1 MCSATSK
8 AMYKFNLADRLQDV
22 GFSEI
27 VVIRNKVLAMK
38 NAGHQV
44 HQFEGGEPFP
54 ATPQV
59 IKDAC
64 GQALKENK
72 TRYAPS
78 SGIPE
83 LVTALTNKVNTKN
96 SIPADNQH
104 ILVVAGG
111 MHGLFAAFQAVLN
124 PGDEVLLFSPYWTP
138 TKDLISMT
146 GGKTVLVNTLQARQ
160 FGLYQTLKSHLSPQ
174 TRLLCLSSPQNPT
187 GIVFTATE
195 MAEIADFVKE
205 HNLLVIS
212 DEAYEDLVY
221 DQQHIS
227 IAALPDMYER
237 TQTVFTFSK
246 SYAMTGWRL
255 GYVVAPEPFITG
267 MKQSVLYSTNGVSTP
282 TQWAGLAAIT
292 QAESFINDNLPQYRS
307 RRDLLVNGLN
317 ELGFECKPPSGA
329 FYAFPSIKKW
339 SNNSR
344 EFAAMLLEKGLVA
357 TVPGIVFGP
366 EGEGHLRFSYSLPIE
381 TIQAGLAALKKVL

>member
-1 MCSATSK
+1 MSAVTSFSV
-8 AMYKFNLADRLQDV
+8 AERFSDV

-27 VVIRNKVLAMK
+27 VIIRNKILAMK
-38 NAGHQV
+38 REGHQIF
-44 HQFEGGEPFP
+44 QFEGGEPFP
-54 ATPQV
+54 NTPQI

-64 GQALKENK
+64 SQALADNK

-83 LVTALTNKVNTKN
+83 LLAALTAKLNKKN
-96 SIPADNQH
+96 SIPAESNH
-104 ILVVAGG
+104 VIVVAGG
-111 MHGLFAAFQAVLN
+111 MHGLFAAFQAVLD

-146 GGKTVLVNTLQARQ
+146 GGKTVLVNTLKAIKE
-160 FGLYQTLKSHLSPQ
+160 GISTTLKAHLTSK

-187 GIVFTATE
+187 GIVFNKE
-195 MAEIADFVKE
+195 QMQEIANFIQT
-205 HNLLVIS
+205 HNLLVVS

-221 DQQHIS
+221 DQEHIS
-227 IAALPDMYER
+227 IASFPEMYRR
-237 TQTVFTFSK
+237 TLSCFTFSK

-255 GYVVAPEPFITG
+255 GYTVAPEPFISA

-292 QAESFINDNLPQYRS
+292 QVSDFMQKNLAIYRQ

-317 ELGFECKPPSGA
+317 ELGFDCAMPGGA
-329 FYAFPSIKKW
+329 FYAFPSITRFGK
-339 SNNSR
+339 SSR
-344 EFAAMLLEKGLVA
+344 EVAAMLLSEAKIA
-357 TVPGIVFGP
+357 TVPGNVFGP
-366 EGEGHLRFSYSLPIE
+366 DGEGHLRFSYSVSVE
-381 TIQAGLAALKKVL
+381 TIAAGLEALRKFA

>member
-1 MCSATSK
+1 MSAVTSFSV
-8 AMYKFNLADRLQDV
+8 AERFSDV

-27 VVIRNKVLAMK
+27 VIIRNKILAMK
-38 NAGHQV
+38 REGHQIF
-44 HQFEGGEPFP
+44 QFEGGEPFP
-54 ATPQV
+54 NTPQI

-64 GQALKENK
+64 SQALADNK

-83 LVTALTNKVNTKN
+83 LLAALTAKLNKKN
-96 SIPADNQH
+96 SIPAESNH
-104 ILVVAGG
+104 VIVVAGG
-111 MHGLFAAFQAVLN
+111 MHGLFAAFQAVLD

-146 GGKTVLVNTLQARQ
+146 GGKTVLVNTLKAIKE
-160 FGLYQTLKSHLSPQ
+160 GISTTLKAHLTSK

-187 GIVFTATE
+187 GIVFNKE
-195 MAEIADFVKE
+195 QMQEIANFIQT
-205 HNLLVIS
+205 HNLLVVS

-221 DQQHIS
+221 DQEHIS
-227 IAALPDMYER
+227 IASFPEMYRR
-237 TQTVFTFSK
+237 TLSCFTFSK

-255 GYVVAPEPFITG
+255 GYTVAPEPFISA

-292 QAESFINDNLPQYRS
+292 QVSGFMEENLAIYRQ

-317 ELGFECKPPSGA
+317 ELGFDCAMPGGA
-329 FYAFPSIKKW
+329 FYAFPSIKRFGK
-339 SNNSR
+339 SSR
-344 EFAAMLLEKGLVA
+344 EVAAMLLSEAKIA
-357 TVPGIVFGP
+357 TVPGNVFGP
-366 EGEGHLRFSYSLPIE
+366 DGEGHLRFSYSVAVE
-381 TIQAGLAALKKVL
+381 TISAGLEALRKFV

>member
-1 MCSATSK
+1 MSAVTSFSV
-8 AMYKFNLADRLQDV
+8 AERFSDV

-27 VVIRNKVLAMK
+27 VIIRNKILAMK
-38 NAGHQV
+38 REGHQIF
-44 HQFEGGEPFP
+44 QFEGGEPFP
-54 ATPQV
+54 NTPQI

-64 GQALKENK
+64 SQALADNK

-83 LVTALTNKVNTKN
+83 LLAALTAKLNKKN
-96 SIPADNQH
+96 KIPAESSQV
-104 ILVVAGG
+104 IVVAGG

-124 PGDEVLLFSPYWTP
+124 PDDEVLLFSPYWTP

-146 GGKTVLVNTLQARQ
+146 GGKTVLVNTLKAIKE
-160 FGLYQTLKSHLSPQ
+160 GISTTLKAHLTSK

-187 GIVFTATE
+187 GIVFNKE
-195 MAEIADFVKE
+195 QMQEIANFVQT

-212 DEAYEDLVY
+212 DEAYEDIVY
-221 DQQHIS
+221 DQKHIS
-227 IAALPDMYER
+227 IASFPEMYRR
-237 TQTVFTFSK
+237 TLSCFTFSK

-255 GYVVAPEPFITG
+255 GYIVAPEPFISA

-292 QAESFINDNLPQYRS
+292 QVSDFIEENLAIYRQ

-317 ELGFECKPPSGA
+317 ELGFDCAMPGGA
-329 FYAFPSIKKW
+329 FYAFPSIKRFGK
-339 SNNSR
+339 SSR
-344 EFAAMLLEKGLVA
+344 EVAARLLSEAKIA
-357 TVPGIVFGP
+357 TVPGNVFGP
-366 EGEGHLRFSYSLPIE
+366 DGEGHLRFSYSVAVE
-381 TIQAGLAALKKVL
+381 TISAGLEALRKFV

>member
-64 GQALKENK
+64 GQALMENK

-160 FGLYQTLKSHLSPQ
+160 SGLYQTLKSHLSPH

-317 ELGFECKPPSGA
+317 ELGFECKHPSGA

>member
-1 MCSATSK
+1 VSAVTSFSV
-8 AMYKFNLADRLQDV
+8 AERFSDV

-27 VVIRNKVLAMK
+27 VIIRNKILAMK
-38 NAGHQV
+38 REGHQIF
-44 HQFEGGEPFP
+44 QFEGGEPFP
-54 ATPQV
+54 NTPQI

-64 GQALKENK
+64 SQALADNK

-83 LVTALTNKVNTKN
+83 LLAALTAKLNKKN
-96 SIPADNQH
+96 KIPAESSQV
-104 ILVVAGG
+104 IVVAGG

-124 PGDEVLLFSPYWTP
+124 PDDEVLLFSPYWTP

-146 GGKTVLVNTLQARQ
+146 GGKTVLVNTLKAIKE
-160 FGLYQTLKSHLSPQ
+160 GISTTLKAHLTSK

-187 GIVFTATE
+187 GIVFNKE
-195 MAEIADFVKE
+195 QMQEIANFVQT

-212 DEAYEDLVY
+212 DEAYEDIVY
-221 DQQHIS
+221 DQKHIS
-227 IAALPDMYER
+227 IASFPEMYRR
-237 TQTVFTFSK
+237 TLSCFTFSK

-255 GYVVAPEPFITG
+255 GYIVAPEPFISA

-292 QAESFINDNLPQYRS
+292 QVSDFIEENLAIYRQ

-317 ELGFECKPPSGA
+317 ELGFDCAMPGGA
-329 FYAFPSIKKW
+329 FYAFPSIKRFGK
-339 SNNSR
+339 SSR
-344 EFAAMLLEKGLVA
+344 EVAARLLSEAKIA
-357 TVPGIVFGP
+357 TVPGNVFGP
-366 EGEGHLRFSYSLPIE
+366 DGEGHLRFSYSVAVE
-381 TIQAGLAALKKVL
+381 TISAGLEALRKFV

>member
-1 MCSATSK
+1 MSAVTSFSV
-8 AMYKFNLADRLQDV
+8 AERFSDV

-27 VVIRNKVLAMK
+27 VIIRNKILAMK
-38 NAGHQV
+38 REGHQIF
-44 HQFEGGEPFP
+44 QFEGGEPFP
-54 ATPQV
+54 NTPQI

-64 GQALKENK
+64 SQALADNK

-83 LVTALTNKVNTKN
+83 LLAALAAKLNKKN
-96 SIPADNQH
+96 SIPAESNH
-104 ILVVAGG
+104 VIVVAGG
-111 MHGLFAAFQAVLN
+111 MHGLFAAFQAVLD

-146 GGKTVLVNTLQARQ
+146 GGKTVLVNTLKAIKE
-160 FGLYQTLKSHLSPQ
+160 GISTTLKAHLTSK

-187 GIVFTATE
+187 GIVFNKE
-195 MAEIADFVKE
+195 QMQEIANFIQT
-205 HNLLVIS
+205 HNLLVVS

-221 DQQHIS
+221 DQEHIS
-227 IAALPDMYER
+227 IASFPEMYRR
-237 TQTVFTFSK
+237 TLSCFTFSK

-255 GYVVAPEPFITG
+255 GYTVAPEPFISA

-292 QAESFINDNLPQYRS
+292 QVSGFMEENLAIYRQ

-317 ELGFECKPPSGA
+317 ELGFDCAMPGGA
-329 FYAFPSIKKW
+329 FYAFPSIKRFGK
-339 SNNSR
+339 SSR
-344 EFAAMLLEKGLVA
+344 EVAAMLLSEAKIA
-357 TVPGIVFGP
+357 TVPGNVFGP
-366 EGEGHLRFSYSLPIE
+366 DGEGHLRFSYSVPIE
-381 TIQAGLAALKKVL
+381 TIAAGLEALRKFV

>member
-1 MCSATSK
+1 MSAVTSFSV
-8 AMYKFNLADRLQDV
+8 AERFSDV

-27 VVIRNKVLAMK
+27 VIIRNKILAMK
-38 NAGHQV
+38 REGHQIF
-44 HQFEGGEPFP
+44 QFEGGEPFP
-54 ATPQV
+54 NTPQI

-64 GQALKENK
+64 SQALADNK

-83 LVTALTNKVNTKN
+83 LLAALTAKLNKKN
-96 SIPADNQH
+96 KIPAESSQV
-104 ILVVAGG
+104 IVVAGG

-124 PGDEVLLFSPYWTP
+124 PDDEVLLFSPYWTP

-146 GGKTVLVNTLQARQ
+146 GGKTVLVNTLKAIKE
-160 FGLYQTLKSHLSPQ
+160 GISTTLKAHLTSK

-187 GIVFTATE
+187 GIVFNKE
-195 MAEIADFVKE
+195 QMQEIANFVQT

-212 DEAYEDLVY
+212 DEAYEDIVY
-221 DQQHIS
+221 DQKHIS
-227 IAALPDMYER
+227 IASFPEMYRR
-237 TQTVFTFSK
+237 TLSCFTFSK

-255 GYVVAPEPFITG
+255 GYIVAPEPFISA

-292 QAESFINDNLPQYRS
+292 QVSGFIEENLAIYHQ

-317 ELGFECKPPSGA
+317 ELGFDCAMPGGA
-329 FYAFPSIKKW
+329 FYAFPSIKRFGK
-339 SNNSR
+339 SSR
-344 EFAAMLLEKGLVA
+344 EVAARLLSEAKIA
-357 TVPGIVFGP
+357 TVPGNVFGP
-366 EGEGHLRFSYSLPIE
+366 DGEGHLRFSYSVAVE
-381 TIQAGLAALKKVL
+381 TISAGLEALRKFV

>member
-1 MCSATSK
+1 MSTPAAS
-8 AMYKFNLADRLQDV
+8 FSVADRFSNV

-27 VVIRNKVLAMK
+27 VIIRNKILAMK
-38 NAGHQV
+38 KEGHQIF
-44 HQFEGGEPFP
+44 QFEGGEPFP
-54 ATPQV
+54 NTPQV

-64 GQALKENK
+64 FQALVENK

-83 LVTALTNKVNTKN
+83 LISALVSKLNKKN
-96 SIPADNQH
+96 SIVAEPNH
-104 ILVVAGG
+104 LIVVAGG
-111 MHGLFAAFQAVLN
+111 MHGLFAAFEAVLN
-124 PGDEVLLFSPYWTP
+124 PNDEVLLFSPYWTP

-146 GGKTVLVNTLQARQ
+146 GGKTVLVSTFKARAE
-160 FGLYQTLKSHLSPQ
+160 GISATLKAHLTSR

-187 GIVFTATE
+187 GIVFSTQE
-195 MAEIADFVKE
+195 MQEIANFVKE

-221 DQQHIS
+221 GQPHLS
-227 IAALPDMYER
+227 IASLPDMFQR
-237 TQTVFTFSK
+237 TISCFTFSK

-255 GYVVAPEPFITG
+255 GYTVAPEPFISA

-292 QAESFINDNLPQYRS
+292 QAGSFIEENLPEYRR

-317 ELGFECKPPSGA
+317 ELGFECFMPAGA
-329 FYAFPSIKKW
+329 FYAFPSVKKFGKT
-339 SNNSR
+339 SR
-344 EFAAMLLEKGLVA
+344 EVANLLLEKAKIA
-357 TVPGIVFGP
+357 TVPGSVFGP
-366 EGEGHLRFSYSLPIE
+366 EGEGYLRFSYSLPIE
-381 TIQAGLAALKKVL
+381 TISAGLEALKIFA